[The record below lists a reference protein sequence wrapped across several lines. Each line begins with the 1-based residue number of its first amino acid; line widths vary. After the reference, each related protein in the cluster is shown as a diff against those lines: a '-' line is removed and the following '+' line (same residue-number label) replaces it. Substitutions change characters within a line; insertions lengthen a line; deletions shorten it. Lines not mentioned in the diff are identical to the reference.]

1 MLPDST
7 AARRERAG
15 GDAVRALA
23 RALGSSLAR
32 ATARV
37 SGSGGKTAVKLRN
50 AEAKYQ
56 TLVEQLPLVTYID
69 ALTATASGLFAS
81 PQIQSL
87 LGYSPE
93 QWIEDPEMFVK
104 LLHPDDRE
112 RVLTLVDHCNRTAE
126 PFRSEYR
133 LIRRDG
139 RTVWVQDESLV
150 VLDRD
155 GRPLFTQGYLLDV
168 TERKEAEQRL
178 MAEQSVA
185 RVLAEATALD
195 EATSRLT
202 AVVCDALCWES
213 GTLWLLDVERELLH
227 SSDGTRAR
235 GEDIAGRVWE
245 GGKPLWESAV
255 QPGRFAVPVLLRS
268 ELLGVL
274 EFAGAQEPEPNLEL
288 TVRVIASQIAQ
299 FAERK
304 RAEDQLRHQALHD
317 GLTGLPNRTL
327 FHDRVGQALERSR
340 RTAGTHAVLL
350 MDLDGFKD
358 VNDTL
363 GHESGD
369 ALLHELGERLNSC
382 MRSSDTV
389 ARLGGDEFGF
399 LLCDVDYTD
408 ASTLVTRIQQ
418 TLHDPFVLHALPLH
432 VDASIGIALFPD
444 HGETVELL
452 LQRAD
457 VAMYVA
463 KRAKTG
469 FAFYDVQKDDYTPTR
484 LTLVGELRRAIDQRE
499 LAVHYQ
505 AQVDV
510 ATRRVCGVEA
520 LLRWDHPTR
529 GLLQPDDFLA
539 AAERSGLMGS
549 LTRYVIEQAL
559 EQQQRWRQAGREL
572 QVAVNVS
579 MLCLLDPG
587 FADDVVALLER
598 WGTPSSLLELE
609 ITEHTFVADP
619 VRIES
624 VLKELAD
631 RGLRIAID
639 DFGTGYSSLARLRR
653 LPLQGIKIDRSFVR
667 AMTTDHDDAVIVRS
681 TIDLA
686 HNLGLLVTAEGVETQ
701 EVYDALVEL
710 GCDAAQGFAVGG
722 ALSDNEFLSWLDEH
736 APAPKSSF
744 G

>member
-1 MLPDST
+1 MVPDST
-7 AARRERAG
+7 AARTPRAG
-15 GDAVRALA
+15 GDAVRASA
-23 RALGSSLAR
+23 RAVRTTLALIR
-32 ATARV
+32 ARLR
-37 SGSGGKTAVKLRN
+37 GGGTTAVRLRH

-93 QWIEDPEMFVK
+93 EWIGDPEMFVK

-112 RVLTLVDHCNRTAE
+112 RVLSLVDHCNRTAE

-133 LIRRDG
+133 LVRRDG

-150 VLDRD
+150 VVDRD

-178 MAEQSVA
+178 TAEQGVA
-185 RVLAEATALD
+185 RVLAEATGLD

-202 AVVCDALCWES
+202 SVVCDALGWQS
-213 GTLWLLDVERELLH
+213 GTLWLRDAEHELLH
-227 SSDGTRAR
+227 SSAGTRR
-235 GEDIAGRVWE
+235 KGEAIAGRVWE
-245 GGKPLWESAV
+245 CSRPLWERSHEL
-255 QPGRFAVPVLLRS
+255 GRFAVPVHLRS

-274 EFAGAQEPEPNLEL
+274 EFTGVREPAPSLEL
-288 TVRVIASQIAQ
+288 TVRVIASQVAQ

-304 RAEDQLRHQALHD
+304 RAEDQLRYQALHD

-340 RTAGTHAVLL
+340 RTAATHAVLL

-369 ALLHELGERLNSC
+369 ALLHELGERLLST

-389 ARLGGDEFGF
+389 ARLGGDEFAF
-399 LLCDVDYTD
+399 LLGDVDDVEATK
-408 ASTLVTRIQQ
+408 LVTRIRQA
-418 TLHDPFVLHALPLH
+418 LHDPFVLHALPLH

-463 KRAKTG
+463 KRAQTG
-469 FAFYDVQKDDYTPTR
+469 FAFYDVQTDDYTPTR
-484 LTLVGELRRAIDQRE
+484 LTLVGELRRAIDRRE

-505 AQVDV
+505 AQVDLES
-510 ATRRVCGVEA
+510 REVCGVEA
-520 LLRWDHPTR
+520 LLRWQHPTR
-529 GLLQPDDFLA
+529 GLLQPDDFMA
-539 AAERSGLMGS
+539 AAERSGLMGL

-559 EQQQRWRQAGREL
+559 EQQQRWQQAGHDL

-579 MLCLLDPG
+579 MLCLLDPT
-587 FADDVVALLER
+587 FSDDVSGLLER
-598 WGTPSSLLELE
+598 RGTAPSSLELE

-619 VRIES
+619 VRIEG
-624 VLKELAD
+624 VLRELAD
-631 RGLRIAID
+631 HGLRIAID

-653 LPLQGIKIDRSFVR
+653 LPLHGIKIDRSFVQ
-667 AMTTDHDDAVIVRS
+667 AMASDHDDAVIVRS
-681 TIDLA
+681 TIELA
-686 HNLGLLVTAEGVETQ
+686 HNLGMLVTAEGVETRD
-701 EVYDALVEL
+701 VYDALVEL
-710 GCDAAQGFAVGG
+710 GCDAAQGFAVCG
-722 ALSDNEFLSWLDEH
+722 ALPAGEFAAWLDEH
-736 APAPKSSF
+736 KPATRSSL